1 MKKTPMTKE
10 AASRIQSA
18 QARQNNGVV
27 KSNTFAARAQ
37 SAVQTKTAQP
47 VKTGKK

>member
-18 QARQNNGVV
+18 TAKENGGTVP
-27 KSNTFAARAQ
+27 KNSFPSRASSAASKNT
-37 SAVQTKTAQP
+37 
-47 VKTGKK
+47 KK